1 MKKYNF
7 IFIALLIL
15 FSILILSIHFFNQTP
30 IRIFAISYIA
40 SSAVFILISFFLLKY
55 NLNKNVIIIS
65 SLIGIILRIS
75 FINTMPIGS
84 DDIYRYMWD
93 GKVQSNGINPYKF
106 SPNDSNLVYLHSD
119 ILPAKVNFPELK
131 TIYFPLSQWLFFLGY
146 QLSGENIWGY
156 KFILMVFEL
165 LTVIIL
171 HLILRKLNK
180 PSKYLLLYLLC
191 PLPIFQFA
199 LDSHLDGYGLMLIT
213 MSILFYL
220 KRRLTISLIFLGLS
234 LSIKPVGILF
244 IPVFFLNEP
253 KISDKLKI
261 LFLPFITFFIQ
272 FIPYIFSS
280 NPFEALFV
288 YAKHWSFN
296 GSIFNLLNSFIKH
309 NQITRIVCG
318 IMLLIILIP
327 LYLSRYDLLKKIYYS
342 VFMLLIFSPVVHPWY
357 IGWLAVLMP
366 LIPAHSGIMYSSLSS
381 LTSFTV
387 LSYQLNGVWKEY
399 PLVLL
404 IEYIPVILLLL
415 FELNIIKKFFNERN

>member
-7 IFIALLIL
+7 IFIDLLIL
-15 FSILILSIHFFNQTP
+15 FSVLILSIHFFNQTP
-30 IRIFAISYIA
+30 IRIFTISYIL
-40 SSAVFILISFFLLKY
+40 SSAVFILISFFVLKY
-55 NLNKNVIIIS
+55 NLNKNIIIIS
-65 SLIGIILRIS
+65 VLIGIIIRIS

-106 SPNDSNLVYLHSD
+106 SPADSNLIFLHSD

-156 KFILMVFEL
+156 KLILMIFEL
-165 LTVIIL
+165 LTIIIL
-171 HLILRKLNK
+171 HLILRKLNM
-180 PSKYLLLYLLC
+180 PSNYLLLYVLC

-199 LDSHLDGYGLMLIT
+199 LDSHLDGYGLLLIT

-220 KRRLTISLIFLGLS
+220 MRRLAISMIFLGLS
-234 LSIKPVGILF
+234 LSIKPIGILF
-244 IPVFFLNEP
+244 IPVFFLEEH

-261 LFLPFITFFIQ
+261 LFLPFVTFFIQ

-296 GSIFNLLNSFIKH
+296 GGIFTLLNSFIKH

-318 IMLLIILIP
+318 IVLLIVLIP
-327 LYLSRYDLLKKIYYS
+327 LYLSKYDLLKKIYYS
-342 VFMLLIFSPVVHPWY
+342 VLMLLIFSPVVHPWY
-357 IGWLAVLMP
+357 IGWLTVLMP
-366 LIPAHSGIMYSSLSS
+366 VVPAYSGIMYSSLSS

-387 LSYQLNGVWKEY
+387 LSYQLNSVWKEY

-404 IEYIPVILLLL
+404 LEYIPVILLML
-415 FELNIIKKFFNERN
+415 FELNIIKKFYIARN